1 MDEPLKIL
9 LLFGV
14 GTISGFI
21 NIMAG
26 GGSTLTLP
34 LLIFLGLD
42 ASVANGTNRIG
53 LLSQNLSGVL
63 SFRKENVSQ
72 IKLSLKMALF
82 TLPGAAIGA
91 FYATKI
97 SDAFFEKILG
107 VVMIGIVI
115 TMMVPSSKEF
125 VTEKLTGKVPWLIY
139 PIMFLLGFYGGFIQV
154 GIGFLLMIAIHR
166 VLRMSL
172 LYVNLHKVFIVL
184 IYTIPAI
191 LVFAFTGNV
200 NWVYGI
206 SLAVGTSF
214 GAWWSAK
221 IAVKKGEKIIKIFL
235 IIAMIIMSLKLLG
248 AFW

>member
-1 MDEPLKIL
+1 MTEPIKIL

-72 IKLSLKMALF
+72 IKLSLKMSLF
-82 TLPGAAIGA
+82 TLPGAIIGA

-97 SDAFFEKILG
+97 SDAFFQKILG

-115 TMMVPSSKEF
+115 TMMIPNSKDY
-125 VTEKLTGKVPWLIY
+125 VTEKITGKVPWLIY
-139 PIMFLLGFYGGFIQV
+139 PIMFLLGFYGGFIQI
-154 GIGFLLMIAIHR
+154 GIGFLLMIALHR
-166 VLRMSL
+166 VLQMSL
-172 LYVNLHKVFIVL
+172 LYVNLHKVFIVM

-191 LVFAFTGNV
+191 IIFALTGNI
-200 NWVYGI
+200 NWVYGL
-206 SLAVGTSF
+206 SLAAGTSF

-221 IAVKKGEKIIKIFL
+221 VAVKKGEKMIRVFL
-235 IIAMIIMSLKLLG
+235 IIAIIIMSLKLLG
-248 AFW
+248 VF